1 VLREGCFGYFE
12 LGGEC
17 VGGPVRLLSGLAP
30 QPMLLVYHFF
40 SVALYSIYTLFSK
53 PRVHKGE
60 SEARVP
66 GFLDWPAL
74 MWRSVAVFWTACVVL
89 LPVVFTE
96 LRSNVPSFNRAASM
110 MAPGEVG
117 KKESRFNNVVLLVGL
132 AAAAAY
138 YVNGGAQKHR
148 LSDLLVFPTAKAQ
161 SLSS

>member
-1 VLREGCFGYFE
+1 
-12 LGGEC
+12 
-17 VGGPVRLLSGLAP
+17 
-30 QPMLLVYHFF
+30 
-40 SVALYSIYTLFSK
+40 
-53 PRVHKGE
+53 
-60 SEARVP
+60 
-66 GFLDWPAL
+66 
-74 MWRSVAVFWTACVVL
+74 
-89 LPVVFTE
+89 
-96 LRSNVPSFNRAASM
+96 